1 MTKYFVFTDLHG
13 SAESMERLSALILAE
28 KPDVVV
34 SLGDVNYSGARNDPP
49 YTYAPRSVCSM
60 LKELRVPVIYIK
72 GNCDSE
78 VDEAVLGAEFT
89 ERRVV
94 KIASKS
100 VMFTHGHRINPA
112 APPLIGY
119 ADDVIYGHTHVN
131 SVLVSDGVKYINV
144 ASCSIPKSG
153 CPKSYAVIEDNIV
166 TIKDLDGNVVLKT
179 EL

>member
-49 YTYAPRSVCSM
+49 DTYAPKSVCGM

-94 KIASKS
+94 KIAS
-100 VMFTHGHRINPA
+100 
-112 APPLIGY
+112 
-119 ADDVIYGHTHVN
+119 
-131 SVLVSDGVKYINV
+131 
-144 ASCSIPKSG
+144 
-153 CPKSYAVIEDNIV
+153 
-166 TIKDLDGNVVLKT
+166 
-179 EL
+179 